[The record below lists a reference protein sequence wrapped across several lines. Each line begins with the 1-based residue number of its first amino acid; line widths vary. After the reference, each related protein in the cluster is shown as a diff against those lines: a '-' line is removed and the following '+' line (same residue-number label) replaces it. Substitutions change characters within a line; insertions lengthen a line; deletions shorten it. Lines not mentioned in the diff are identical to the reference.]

1 MELLQLR
8 YFVTVAKMQSIT
20 KAANYYGIPQP
31 AMSQTI
37 ARLEAD
43 LGGIRLFDR
52 KNSRIYLN
60 ETPFPVRFT
69 FWFWKTAALS

>member
-8 YFVTVAKMQSIT
+8 YFVTVAHLGNIT
-20 KAANYYGIPQP
+20 KAAEKHNIPQP

-52 KNSRIYLN
+52 K
-60 ETPFPVRFT
+60 
-69 FWFWKTAALS
+69 